1 MYIAHTTSIISSM
14 INSKGEYGIY
24 VPYLTILTIVHIL
37 IDYSQSI
44 KLTDLFK
51 GLEVDFIF
59 VRELIH
65 SACLTQLR
73 YKERQCLVV
82 NTCRVTI

>member
-1 MYIAHTTSIISSM
+1 MYIAQTASIISSTN
-14 INSKGEYGIY
+14 NSKGEYKTY

-51 GLEVDFIF
+51 GLEVDFMF

-65 SACLTQLR
+65 SASLT
-73 YKERQCLVV
+73 
-82 NTCRVTI
+82 TT

>member
-1 MYIAHTTSIISSM
+1 MYIVPTASIISSM
-14 INSKGEYGIY
+14 INSKGEYKTY
-24 VPYLTILTIVHIL
+24 MPYLAILIIIHIL

-51 GLEVDFIF
+51 GLEVDFMF

-65 SACLTQLR
+65 SASLT
-73 YKERQCLVV
+73 
-82 NTCRVTI
+82 TT